1 MLLQWLVYAIGTHES
16 YNLPDHLPE
25 RKICGIID
33 NTQNEDNIVFY
44 CGGYGD
50 FDNLCAKV
58 CKLIKDTRPNC
69 EVVFVT
75 PYISKSH
82 QAISTQKLYDL
93 TMYPPLES
101 VPLKF
106 AISKRNEW
114 MIDQADL
121 VIAYIDHTYGG
132 AYKSFC
138 YAKKKKKRVINLS
151 EKSE

>member
-1 MLLQWLVYAIGTHES
+1 MIITFVGHSKLYNCNNLSEKVRKAII
-16 YNLPDHLPE
+16 
-25 RKICGIID
+25 K
-33 NTQNEDNIVFY
+33 NTQDEDDIIFY

-58 CKLIKDTRPNC
+58 CGLIKDRSSNC
-69 EVVFVT
+69 EVILVT

-82 QAISTQKLYDL
+82 QTDSTKKLYDL
-93 TMYPPLES
+93 TLYPPLES
-101 VPLKF
+101 VPLRF

-138 YAKKKKKRVINLS
+138 YAKRKKKRVINLADES
-151 EKSE
+151 E